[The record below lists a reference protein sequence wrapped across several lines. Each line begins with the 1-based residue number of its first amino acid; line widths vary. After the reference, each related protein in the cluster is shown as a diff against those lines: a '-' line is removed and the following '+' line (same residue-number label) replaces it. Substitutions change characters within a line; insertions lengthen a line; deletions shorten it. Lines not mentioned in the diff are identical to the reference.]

1 MAGDMVWVW
10 FGDDRGIQHLA
21 EPPDDV
27 TMQWEA
33 STACGLD
40 GSVRRVTFE
49 NVDRG
54 ISCKRCTAKPYTLAG
69 KGRGPA

>member
-1 MAGDMVWVW
+1 MAGDVVWVW
-10 FGDDRGIQHLA
+10 SGDDRGIQHLA

-27 TMQWEA
+27 TMQWDA
-33 STACGLD
+33 ATVCGLE
-40 GSVRRVTFE
+40 GPFRRVTFE

-54 ISCKRCTAKPYTLAG
+54 ISCKRCTAGPFTLAG